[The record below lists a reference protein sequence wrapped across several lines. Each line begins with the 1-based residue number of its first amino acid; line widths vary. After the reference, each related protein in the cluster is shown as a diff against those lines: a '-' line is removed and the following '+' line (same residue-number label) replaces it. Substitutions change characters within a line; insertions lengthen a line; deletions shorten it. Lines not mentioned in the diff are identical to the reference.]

1 MILKNGLVFTEDA
14 RFVLADVEIADGK
27 IAQVAAPG
35 TLDGPDAVDV
45 SGKYVTPGFVDI
57 HIHGSKGSDFCD
69 AGAEHIETM
78 SAYLGGEGVTAFC
91 GTTMAFDE
99 PILTNI
105 FNIAKPYINKE
116 TGGAVL
122 RGINM
127 EGPFFN
133 KAKKGAQAEKYIVD
147 PEIEMF
153 DRLYELSGD
162 AIKLID
168 VAPELPGAVP
178 FIERA
183 SKKCVV
189 SIAHTTANYDQAKA
203 AFAAGASHVTH
214 LFNAMPPFNHRD
226 PGVVGA
232 ASDDAA
238 HVEMISDGIHL
249 HPAVVR
255 SVFRWF
261 GAERVCLI
269 SDSMRAAG
277 MPNGVYSLGGQ
288 TVYMTDGKATLEDG
302 TIAGSA
308 TCLAEC
314 FRRAVSF
321 GVPLDVRCARLPS
334 TRRRLWAC
342 LMSWAASPPASA
354 LTYWCWTRRCTRK
367 KSSSAAYRRNKPDVR
382 HRRRFRM
389 GPPLFCALAGRRTQ
403 IRRCAEKAPGLSHC
417 GKSGGSAVALK
428 GTERLWAALTPCPQS
443 RTTPFF
449 P

>member
-1 MILKNGLVFTEDA
+1 MILKNGRIFTEDA
-14 RFVLADVEIADGK
+14 RLVPADVEIAGGRIARVAEAGTLHGADVVDAAGK
-27 IAQVAAPG
+27 IVA
-35 TLDGPDAVDV
+35 
-45 SGKYVTPGFVDI
+45 PGFVDI

-69 AGAEHIETM
+69 AEPSAIETM
-78 SAYLGGEGVTAFC
+78 EDYLGSEGVTSFC

-99 PILTNI
+99 PILSNI
-105 FNIAKPYINKE
+105 FDVAKPYIGTE
-116 TGGAVL
+116 RGGAVL

-147 PEIEMF
+147 PDIEMF
-153 DRLYELSGD
+153 ERLWERSGEN
-162 AIKLID
+162 IKLLD

-183 SKKCVV
+183 SKRCVV
-189 SIAHTTANYDQAKA
+189 SIAHTTANYEQAKA
-203 AFAAGASHVTH
+203 AYAAGASHATH
-214 LFNAMPPFNHRD
+214 LFNAMPPFAHRD

-238 HVEMISDGIHL
+238 HVEIISDGIHL

-255 SVFRWF
+255 SVFKWF

-321 GVPLDVRCARLPS
+321 GVPLEQALRAATITPAQAVGLFDELGSITEGKRADVLLLDETLHPE
-334 TRRRLWAC
+334 
-342 LMSWAASPPASA
+342 MIFIGG
-354 LTYWCWTRRCTRK
+354 
-367 KSSSAAYRRNKPDVR
+367 VR
-382 HRRRFRM
+382 
-389 GPPLFCALAGRRTQ
+389 T
-403 IRRCAEKAPGLSHC
+403 K
-417 GKSGGSAVALK
+417 
-428 GTERLWAALTPCPQS
+428 
-443 RTTPFF
+443 
-449 P
+449 

>member
-1 MILKNGLVFTEDA
+1 M
-14 RFVLADVEIADGK
+14 LADVEIADGK
-27 IAQVAAPG
+27 ITQVAAPG

-153 DRLYELSGD
+153 DRLYELSGG

-321 GVPLDVRCARLPS
+321 GVPLD
-334 TRRRLWAC
+334 
-342 LMSWAASPPASA
+342 
-354 LTYWCWTRRCTRK
+354 
-367 KSSSAAYRRNKPDVR
+367 
-382 HRRRFRM
+382 
-389 GPPLFCALAGRRTQ
+389 
-403 IRRCAEKAPGLSHC
+403 
-417 GKSGGSAVALK
+417 
-428 GTERLWAALTPCPQS
+428 AALRAATINPAQAVGLFDELGSITAGKRADVLVLDETLHPEKIFIGGVQ
-443 RTTPFF
+443 TK
-449 P
+449 

>member
-27 IAQVAAPG
+27 IAQVAVPG

-99 PILTNI
+99 
-105 FNIAKPYINKE
+105 
-116 TGGAVL
+116 
-122 RGINM
+122 
-127 EGPFFN
+127 
-133 KAKKGAQAEKYIVD
+133 
-147 PEIEMF
+147 
-153 DRLYELSGD
+153 

-321 GVPLDVRCARLPS
+321 GVPLD
-334 TRRRLWAC
+334 
-342 LMSWAASPPASA
+342 
-354 LTYWCWTRRCTRK
+354 
-367 KSSSAAYRRNKPDVR
+367 
-382 HRRRFRM
+382 
-389 GPPLFCALAGRRTQ
+389 
-403 IRRCAEKAPGLSHC
+403 
-417 GKSGGSAVALK
+417 
-428 GTERLWAALTPCPQS
+428 AALRAATINPAQAVGLFDELGSITAGKRADILVLDETLHPEKIFIGGVQ
-443 RTTPFF
+443 TK
-449 P
+449 